1 MQHNKKYLPSSTN
14 IREKT
19 RIMKCLLEIIFIC
32 ENKDSK
38 RENVLEA
45 KGEKN
50 EKLRKLLA
58 KRRTGFAVEW

>member
-1 MQHNKKYLPSSTN
+1 
-14 IREKT
+14 
-19 RIMKCLLEIIFIC
+19 MKCLLEIIFIC